1 MAHLGVV
8 SDVWTGCATDP
19 ACCCNELTTAPLT
32 VTLQPN
38 GVADAD
44 EWLGMAHACPSL
56 GSPLPQGSAWP
67 KHGPPQPLGD
77 NPRTGRSGGADYLLR
92 GLARH
97 ALT

>member
-56 GSPLPQGSAWP
+56 GSPLLKAR
-67 KHGPPQPLGD
+67 HGPSMALPSPWVITHEL
-77 NPRTGRSGGADYLLR
+77 ADR
-92 GLARH
+92 AEQAVCSAG
-97 ALT
+97 

>member
-8 SDVWTGCATDP
+8 SDVWSGCKTDP

-44 EWLGMAHACPSL
+44 EWLGM
-56 GSPLPQGSAWP
+56 LPV
-67 KHGPPQPLGD
+67 
-77 NPRTGRSGGADYLLR
+77 
-92 GLARH
+92 
-97 ALT
+97 

>member
-8 SDVWTGCATDP
+8 SDVWSGCKTDP

-56 GSPLPQGSAWP
+56 KAQ
-67 KHGPPQPLGD
+67 HGPSMALPSPWVIIYE
-77 NPRTGRSGGADYLLR
+77 RADR
-92 GLARH
+92 AEQ
-97 ALT
+97 TP